1 MRKRK
6 AEIFERTGEKEI
18 KSVTDNLNS
27 PTLFKEILCTV
38 KILPSTKQYQMA
50 LLVNSKKYIKES
62 KILP

>member
-50 LLVNSKKYIKES
+50 LLVNS
-62 KILP
+62 